1 MKLKEVLAGCSCEPR
16 ETMFLEK
23 EISGISYDSRRVERG
38 NVFIA
43 IRGEHY
49 DGHDFIPDAMKRGA
63 SAIIH
68 EKEDTGNGLKKK
80 EIPTF
85 IRVKESRDALACI
98 AGNFYRAPS
107 QEVLVIGVTGT
118 NGKTTTTYLIKSI
131 LQSWGKESGLIGT
144 VRYLIKD
151 REYPAF
157 HTTPEAPEFQGL
169 LREMVSSGCTH
180 IVAEVSSHA
189 LSQKRV
195 DYTRFSTAAFTN
207 LTRDHLDFHGTME
220 NYFSAKKRLFTEL
233 LTRGGTGVINVDDE
247 WGGRLFYELQGT
259 RHLVTYG
266 LNSRADINAVDIVNS
281 FSGVSF
287 LLKMRG
293 KGVEEMHSSLVGIAN
308 VYNVLA
314 AVAVSL
320 SVGTPIEVAAE
331 GVRSVMPVPGRLE
344 KVEAGQNQNFL
355 CLVDYAHTPDALE
368 RLIEMMRSI
377 SRDWGHNGKII
388 TVFGCGGNR
397 DRGKRPLMGEIATR
411 ESDHVILTS
420 DNPRMED
427 PSEIIKE
434 IVLGVVSDNY
444 ITVPDRSEAI
454 QKAVK
459 MANRGDVVIIAGKGH
474 EDYQEVKGVR
484 YPFSDR
490 ALARE
495 AIRDSA
501 RADK

>member
-1 MKLKEVLAGCSCEPR
+1 MKLRQILSGCSCEPG
-16 ETMFLEK
+16 EKMLHEK
-23 EISGISYDSRRVERG
+23 EITGISYDSRKVARG

-63 SAIIH
+63 SVIIH
-68 EKEDTGNGLKKK
+68 EKEDTGNGLKKR

-131 LQSWGKESGLIGT
+131 LRSWGKESGLIGT

-189 LSQKRV
+189 LSQRRA

-207 LTRDHLDFHGTME
+207 LTRDHLDFHGTMQ

-247 WGGRLFYELQGT
+247 WGRRLFYELQGT

-266 LNSRADINAVDIVNS
+266 LSSEADINAVDIVNS

-287 LLKMRG
+287 LLKTRG
-293 KGVEEMHSSLVGIAN
+293 KGVEEMHSPLIGIAN
-308 VYNVLA
+308 VYNIMA

-320 SVGTPIEVAAE
+320 SIGTPIEVATE

-344 KVEAGQNQNFL
+344 KVEAGQDFL

-420 DNPRMED
+420 DNPRMEE

-434 IVLGVVSDNY
+434 IVLGAVFDNY
-444 ITVPDRSEAI
+444 VTIPERGEAI

-459 MANRGDVVIIAGKGH
+459 MANRGDIVIIAGKGH

-490 ALARE
+490 ELARE
-495 AIRDSA
+495 AIRN
-501 RADK
+501 RI

>member
-1 MKLKEVLAGCSCEPR
+1 MKLKEVLSGCSCEPKKK
-16 ETMFLEK
+16 MLHKK
-23 EISGISYDSRRVERG
+23 EITGISYDSRKVSRG
-38 NVFIA
+38 NVFVA

-63 SAIIH
+63 SVIIH
-68 EKEDTGNGLKKK
+68 EKEETGSGNGIKKQ

-85 IRVKESRDALACI
+85 IRVKERRDALACI
-98 AGNFYRAPS
+98 AGNFYQRPS

-131 LQSWGKESGLIGT
+131 LRSWGKELGLIGT
-144 VRYLIKD
+144 VRYLIRD
-151 REYPAF
+151 REYPAYY
-157 HTTPEAPEFQGL
+157 TTPEAPEFQGL

-180 IVAEVSSHA
+180 IIAEVSSHA
-189 LSQKRV
+189 LSQKRA
-195 DYTRFSTAAFTN
+195 DYTSFFAAAFTN

-220 NYFSAKKRLFTEL
+220 NYFAAKKRLFTEL
-233 LTRGGTGVINVDDE
+233 LSQGGIGAINVDDE
-247 WGGRLFYELQGT
+247 WGRRLFYELKGT

-266 LNSRADINAVDIVNS
+266 LSSEADINAVDIVNS

-293 KGVEEMHSSLVGIAN
+293 KGVEEIHSPLVGIAN
-308 VYNVLA
+308 VYNIMA

-320 SVGTPIEVAAE
+320 SIGTPVEVIAE

-344 KVEAGQNQNFL
+344 KVEAGQNFL

-368 RLIEMMRSI
+368 RLIEMVRGI
-377 SRDWGHNGKII
+377 SRDWGHNGQII

-411 ESDHVILTS
+411 KSDYVILTS

-427 PSEIIKE
+427 PFEILKE
-434 IVLGVVSDNY
+434 IFLGAVSDNY

-459 MANRGDVVIIAGKGH
+459 MANQGDIVIIAGKGH

-490 ALARE
+490 EVARE
-495 AIRDSA
+495 AIRN
-501 RADK
+501 RN